1 MKRADLVKVAVAL
14 PVVWVTIGSAFVAL
28 KMGVANVPPFLFSG
42 SRFLIVGA
50 LLLAWCAWRVQGR
63 LALRRVDLLIA
74 AATGAG
80 MIMAGQGGASWASQ
94 YLDPGIV
101 AVLSSTMPIWAVV
114 LSVALV
120 HARPAPLAMI
130 GLVAGFGG
138 VALLAWPTGGSGI
151 AFLPALVTAIGAVGW
166 GAGSLLVS
174 RSELTRRPVLM
185 TALQMLVGGGLQFA
199 LGLVGGEAGALS
211 APHLAAALPVFA
223 YLIVVPGL
231 VGFPLLT
238 WLFSKVELQIV
249 NTTAYVVPVVAL
261 LLGWLI
267 LGDAITLRTLVC
279 VVVTLVGVSL
289 IVFSSRR
296 RTTQPRTQAAEL
308 AEEAA

>member
-1 MKRADLVKVAVAL
+1 LKRADLIKVAVAL

-42 SRFLIVGA
+42 SRFLIVGV
-50 LLLAWCAWRVQGR
+50 LLLGWAAWRAQGR

-120 HARPAPLAMI
+120 HARPAPLAVI
-130 GLVAGFGG
+130 GLVGGFGG
-138 VALLAWPTGGSGI
+138 VALLAWPSGGSGI
-151 AFLPALVTAIGAVGW
+151 APLPALVTTVGAVGW

-174 RSELTRRPVLM
+174 RSELARRPVLM

-199 LGLVGGEAGALS
+199 LGLAGGEAGALS
-211 APHLAAALPVFA
+211 EPHVMATIPVFV
-223 YLIVVPGL
+223 YLVVVPGL
-231 VGFPLLT
+231 IGFPLLT
-238 WLFSKVELQIV
+238 WLFAKVELQVV

-267 LGDAITLRTLVC
+267 LGDTVTLRTLAC
-279 VVVTLVGVSL
+279 VAVALAGVSL
-289 IVFSSRR
+289 IVLSSRR
-296 RTTQPRTQAAEL
+296 PAEQRHAQTAEL